1 MSVCQTAGMKKV
13 GLLFCLLLSG
23 SACGGTSETLT
34 PTGTSDVSST
44 TVVPSTTAVLSL
56 RSTTIPTMVDDS
68 LPSTQ
73 ALADGKQ
80 IVASFE
86 GNGSSV
92 LSSFDFKGQ
101 HSLIIAS
108 DSGPLK
114 LSLKSDSESRLV
126 YDRPEGNGVGTYE
139 TSASD
144 LEGISIILD
153 ADDSVFWII
162 LLVPAISSEVEML
175 LPELTTANEGTIL
188 EECDSS
194 AISGYNALYIGHSF
208 GKPFAERLVE
218 FAEDSGID
226 EHCQNIV
233 FRGGNDKGNPQAL
246 WSDDV
251 AREEIQEILDKGN
264 IDLLIMICCSDTP
277 ADIESY
283 WAFPNWIDYSLSRNS
298 DTKFALAMP
307 WLDSPQRYETAEIF
321 STVWNLLNERIW
333 HTIINNLRESYPEVE
348 IFSVPHGLAA
358 VELRSQFE
366 AGSLDDVNTLIGNN
380 GNSIFRDGMGH
391 PAEILHDLGTLVWLG
406 SIYDIDLS
414 LHPSGNTGKKIDDY
428 MLDLRSLAES
438 ILSKEAAV
446 LNDR

>member
-1 MSVCQTAGMKKV
+1 M
-13 GLLFCLLLSG
+13 
-23 SACGGTSETLT
+23 
-34 PTGTSDVSST
+34 ST
-44 TVVPSTTAVLSL
+44 TTISTV
-56 RSTTIPTMVDDS
+56 VDDS
-68 LPSTQ
+68 LPSAQ

-80 IVASFE
+80 IFASFD
-86 GNGSSV
+86 GNGFSV
-92 LSSFDFKGQ
+92 LNSFDSEGQ
-101 HSLIIAS
+101 YSLIIAS

-114 LSLKSDSESRLV
+114 VSLKNDSESRLV

-139 TSASD
+139 TNASN
-144 LEGISIILD
+144 LEEISIIID
-153 ADDSVFWII
+153 AVDSVFWVV
-162 LLVPAISSEVEML
+162 LLIPTISSEVEML
-175 LPELTTANEGTIL
+175 VPGSSTANEGSIL
-188 EECDSS
+188 DECDSE
-194 AISGYNALYIGHSF
+194 AISGYNTLYIGHSF

-218 FAEDSGID
+218 FTEDSGID
-226 EHCQNIV
+226 GHCQNIV

-333 HTIINNLRESYPEVE
+333 HTIIDNLRESYPEVE

-366 AGSLDDVNTLIGNN
+366 AGSLDDINALIGNKD
-380 GNSIFRDGMGH
+380 SAIFRDGMGH
-391 PAEILHDLGTLVWLG
+391 PAEILHDLGTLVWLS

-414 LHPSGNTGKKIDDY
+414 LYPSGNTGKRIDDY

-438 ILSKEAAV
+438 ILIKEAAV